1 MFLMLIKN
9 DSVQTDPVVF
19 RNNKV
24 YQVISVIPVLKSSQN
39 SNKDDNNNDN
49 NRFESHLVKQFSIAA
64 HKNNVK
70 YSEKNLGTFGTS
82 LQ

>member
-1 MFLMLIKN
+1 MRKFCVRLLIFYIVMFLMLIKN

-49 NRFESHLVKQFSIAA
+49 NSYYTK
-64 HKNNVK
+64 
-70 YSEKNLGTFGTS
+70 
-82 LQ
+82 